1 MGIEDI
7 ENGDEV
13 VIPTTRYDAMER
25 MLINAE
31 KFMSWV
37 EVRHPEI
44 LKEYNKNHSE

>member
-7 ENGDEV
+7 ENEV
-13 VIPTTRYDAMER
+13 DVEIPRSRYEAMER
-25 MLINAE
+25 MLANAE

-44 LKEYNKNHSE
+44 LKEYNK